1 MKNQNFPI
9 LLVVIAVVAVLA
21 QFARNR
27 GPNPEL
33 ESLRQAMSVSLSRLW
48 NKENQQ
54 VDLTAAGQRVDVR
67 ASVSMPENLRVR
79 VKRWNYPLLR
89 FVAAHH
95 PALQVQN
102 LEVRESGNQQ
112 AIPEYA
118 MNGLL
123 AERAYRSPGPGEQEE
138 QFCQMTTRQWS
149 VALDHQ
155 FGGGHTLV
163 LVDAQ
168 EARSAR
174 DQVYGRRAAGAVP
187 TMAYPRYMVNE
198 ICLVVDREVSADGL
212 ERFKQENPSLVGVG
226 WRLVNLPI

>member
-33 ESLRQAMSVSLSRLW
+33 ESLRQDMSVSLSRLW

-54 VDLTAAGQRVDVR
+54 VDLTATGQRVDVR
-67 ASVSMPENLRVR
+67 ANVSMPDNLRVR

-102 LEVRESGNQQ
+102 LEVHESGNQQ

-138 QFCQMTTRQWS
+138 QFCQMTTRQWTT
-149 VALDHQ
+149 ALDAK
-155 FGGGHTLV
+155 FGSGHTLV

-187 TMAYPRYMVNE
+187 APSYPRFLVNE
-198 ICLVVDREVSADGL
+198 ICLVADGQVPADGL
-212 ERFKQENPSLVGVG
+212 ARFQQDNPAVR